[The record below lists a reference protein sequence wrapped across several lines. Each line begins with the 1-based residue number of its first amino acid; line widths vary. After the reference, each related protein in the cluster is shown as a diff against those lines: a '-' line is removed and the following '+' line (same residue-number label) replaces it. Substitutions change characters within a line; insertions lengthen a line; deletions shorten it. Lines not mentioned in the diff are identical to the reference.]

1 MIGDL
6 NMEDN
11 IKELNDKSFNET
23 LKNTDMLII
32 VEFYNTT
39 CPNCQAIAPVY
50 SELSKELQKEAIFTR
65 LNVEQNMAI
74 AARFGVMGVPTF
86 KFLCKNKPIGEI
98 VGSVNAT
105 MLRNTIK
112 DYVRHRLECVSKST
126 SIVYELDGYG

>member
-1 MIGDL
+1 
-6 NMEDN
+6 MEDN

-39 CPNCQAIAPVY
+39 CPNCQAIEPVY

-86 KFLCKNKPIGEI
+86 KFLCKNQPIGEI